1 VKRDRRS
8 KKSILIIGAGNGG
21 TALLELL
28 ANKSDITITGVVD
41 KDEAARG
48 MVLAKQLNIS
58 TGRNAH
64 DFLKKKTDI
73 IINLTGKKDVEED
86 LLRTKAP
93 GTEIIGGSSA
103 RMMFNLV
110 METKTAREQA
120 VFQAAIIAQVRN
132 AVVVAD
138 LKGRIQYWN
147 RYAEE
152 MFQWE
157 SAEVAGKPF
166 FPLILP
172 KNKQTESEELLSG
185 ILFEGFWEGEIVAQ
199 KKDGALFP
207 LSMSN
212 SVLRDDRAQ
221 SISLVSISSDITQLK
236 KAEEAFTTEASFRKA
251 IEDAVRP
258 GIVAYDT
265 EGRQLYV
272 NQGFCNIV
280 GWRDEEL
287 VGTHPPF
294 PYWPAEE
301 LTHNTAL
308 FEAMLRGTEGIGMI
322 EMTFLR
328 RDGGK
333 FHAMVLTAPFYD
345 EYGNVKGLVSS
356 ISDITEYKRKEEW
369 LNNSREQLRDLASH
383 LEMVRES
390 ERKETAHRIH
400 DEIGQPLAALKL
412 ELASLSHKLKDEQTA
427 LSERAGVMN
436 DIIDESIQ
444 AVKRL
449 CTDLR
454 PWLLDDMGIAEAIKW
469 QLMDFGKRTSI
480 EYELTTDLKE
490 VSLGHDLSTT
500 IFRIFQEMLRNIELH
515 AGATRVSVTFSKKQD
530 RIVME
535 VKDNGVG
542 IAEELIHNPKSYGLS
557 SIRERV
563 FAWDGAV
570 DIGGEPQ
577 KGTTITVN
585 LPLKGRNDPKC
596 WTCQ

>member
-1 VKRDRRS
+1 
-8 KKSILIIGAGNGG
+8 
-21 TALLELL
+21 
-28 ANKSDITITGVVD
+28 
-41 KDEAARG
+41 

-64 DFLKKKTDI
+64 EFLKKKTDI

-199 KKDGALFP
+199 KKDGSLFP
-207 LSMSN
+207 IYMSN

-412 ELASLSHKLKDEQTA
+412 ELASLSHKLKEEQTA

-563 FAWDGAV
+563 FAWNGAV